1 MTKVNTSAEHR
12 SEYRKLLLAKR
23 SELLSGWR
31 TRFDPPAERGR
42 VAEDDRAPIFHEEFI
57 SARIN
62 RLDARQIELID
73 AALDRLETTASAWN
87 AVVPFLRNAWPRFRG
102 RVTASFAR
110 TGSPRAV
117 TQVNPGS
124 AVRLLVSPL
133 TPCSAG
139 HNRDLSNPK
148 IGGTIGRRNSS
159 KRRRS
164 RTPQ

>member
-73 AALDRLETTASAWN
+73 AALDRLE
-87 AVVPFLRNAWPRFRG
+87 
-102 RVTASFAR
+102 
-110 TGSPRAV
+110 
-117 TQVNPGS
+117 
-124 AVRLLVSPL
+124 
-133 TPCSAG
+133 AG
-139 HNRDLSNPK
+139 DYGICLEC
-148 IGGTIGRRNSS
+148 GGPISS
-159 KRRRS
+159 KRLAAIPWASYCIVCQDRITS
-164 RTPQ
+164 GCDASQPGICRTASCFTADSMQCGS